1 MKNRKTVLV
10 VDDDDAHRTMLR
22 TLVGGWGYDIIEADD
37 GSTAIEKVQ
46 ERPFDLILMDVR
58 MLKVSGLE
66 ALERIKAF
74 NPAIPITI
82 MTAYSS
88 VETAVEALKK
98 GAYDYLTK
106 PLDFDKLRLTI
117 ERAMEHTRLKE
128 ENRLL
133 KESVGKHFDMQNI
146 IGRSPAMISFLETV
160 VHVAPSEATVMITGE
175 SGTGKELIAG
185 VIHHNSPRKDG
196 PFVKIN
202 CAAITETLLE
212 SELFGHEKG
221 AFTGADRRK
230 EGRFYQANQGSIFLD
245 EVSEMPL
252 TMQVKL
258 LRVLQERELT
268 RVGGEKV
275 ISVDV
280 RVIAATNKDL
290 VDLKNRGLFREDL
303 YYRLNVVSLEIPRLT
318 ERRDDIPLLARYFLE
333 IFVDKNKKKIKGFTP
348 KAMDQLIRYDWP
360 GNVRELM
367 NAVERAVVLARTDY
381 LDDQDFSILQPLL
394 KQPAPAPSHFD
405 NMDNIPLEE
414 VEKAAIL
421 RMLESVAGNKSEAAR
436 RLGIT
441 RKTLHKKLKKYGVSG
456 KLRCFATSHLKNA
469 DYVQGQGASR

>member
-133 KESVGKHFDMQNI
+133 KESLGKHFDMQNI

-348 KAMDQLIRYDWP
+348 KAMDLLIRYDWP

-394 KQPAPAPSHFD
+394 QQPAPAPSDFD

-441 RKTLHKKLKKYGVSG
+441 RKTLHKKLKKYGVM
-456 KLRCFATSHLKNA
+456 
-469 DYVQGQGASR
+469 D